1 MAQEVLV
8 ARCSLLKDKE
18 DQEIKMMLK
27 EAVERLYP
35 DFVTEVRRELVK
47 FPTGAPV
54 NYYWQDLADLEKDK
68 LGVIAWKKN

>member
-27 EAVERLYP
+27 EAVDAL
-35 DFVTEVRRELVK
+35 VTEVRRELVK